1 VKTFDGVTEATGL
14 TVLRHGDVRLMFEE
28 RKRRIGKNEG
38 KTRAVNDMVRPL
50 DRNWMT
56 ILCECGEAGC
66 RDHVVIAQDE
76 YARIREE
83 PTLFVLRPGHEAAD
97 TERVVAKHVEF
108 WIVQKRPGL
117 PAEIARAT
125 GSTPAERCQTPFST
139 PSA

>member
-1 VKTFDGVTEATGL
+1 MTPTVEGRRRGVRTFDGVTESAGL
-14 TVLRHGDVRLMFEE
+14 TRLQRGDLRRMFEE

-38 KTRAVNDMVRPL
+38 KTRAVNDMVCPL
-50 DRNWMT
+50 DRDWMT

-66 RDHVVIAQDE
+66 RAHVVIAQDE

-83 PTLFVLRPGHEAAD
+83 PTLFVLRPGHEAAE

-125 GSTPAERCQTPFST
+125 DSHAG
-139 PSA
+139 